1 MALTN
6 TAGDT
11 RRSGPE
17 TVRQDGRDV
26 AGWAMRTIEVFADV
40 TCPFT
45 HVGLRR
51 MVAARQAK
59 GRDDVVLRVR
69 SWPLEVVNGAPL
81 DAAFVAEE
89 VDDIRAQVA
98 PDLFV
103 GFNSER
109 FPSSAMTAMALAA
122 AADRV
127 DPITGERVSLTL
139 RTMLFEEGV
148 DISDES
154 VLRSVAA
161 EHGVDWSDVDPAR
174 VLADVNRRWLSVAM
188 ARKVFGVAVKP
199 AVNGVDFV
207 LDEGGTAKLRAKDAA
222 RPARRKPAKAARKST
237 SRQTKR
243 TAKKRTA

>member
-1 MALTN
+1 
-6 TAGDT
+6 
-11 RRSGPE
+11 
-17 TVRQDGRDV
+17 
-26 AGWAMRTIEVFADV
+26 MRTIEVFADV

-51 MVAARQAK
+51 MVAARQAQ

-127 DPITGERVSLTL
+127 DPITGERVSLAL

-161 EHGVDWSDVDPAR
+161 EHGVDWSDLDPAR
-174 VLADVNRRWLSVAM
+174 VLADHAEGIERHVTGSPHFFTPGGDFFCPGLAISRGDDGHLHVEPKAE
-188 ARKVFGVAVKP
+188 VFEAFL
-199 AVNGVDFV
+199 ASCF
-207 LDEGGTAKLRAKDAA
+207 A
-222 RPARRKPAKAARKST
+222 
-237 SRQTKR
+237 
-243 TAKKRTA
+243 